1 MERLIFKG
9 SYDPMPGNG
18 ERDDLVAN
26 VMIAVNQRADADD
39 AGV

>member
-1 MERLIFKG
+1 
-9 SYDPMPGNG
+9 MPGNG

-26 VMIAVNQRADADD
+26 VMIAVNQRARADADD